1 MKIPLLFVLV
11 LIFGGVVGQILPV
24 QSQLITGDIVVS
36 DASSGTGNLGALFRV
51 DPSTGVRTLLSDFGN
66 VAQGPTGVNPRG
78 VVIESSGNVLVID
91 SGGGTGD
98 KGSLFRV
105 NPSTGT
111 RTLLSDFGDVAQGPT
126 GADPFG
132 VNVEPS
138 GNIIVTDSAAGTGGL
153 GALFRVNPSSGKRT
167 LLSDFGDVGQGP
179 TGFTPYSVVI
189 DSQGSILVIDSAA
202 GTGGLGALFRVNP
215 STGVRTLL
223 SDFGNVAQ
231 GPTGSGPVGIVIE
244 SSGGL
249 LVIDALA
256 GTGGLGALFRVNPST
271 GVRTLLSDFGN
282 VAQGP
287 TGYDPYGVAIAFLP
301 SPVGGVVVPTNK
313 LELLTPYLALA
324 GLIVAVSA
332 VIVAKKRRD

>member
-1 MKIPLLFVLV
+1 
-11 LIFGGVVGQILPV
+11 
-24 QSQLITGDIVVS
+24 
-36 DASSGTGNLGALFRV
+36 
-51 DPSTGVRTLLSDFGN
+51 
-66 VAQGPTGVNPRG
+66 
-78 VVIESSGNVLVID
+78 
-91 SGGGTGD
+91 
-98 KGSLFRV
+98 
-105 NPSTGT
+105 
-111 RTLLSDFGDVAQGPT
+111 
-126 GADPFG
+126 
-132 VNVEPS
+132 
-138 GNIIVTDSAAGTGGL
+138 
-153 GALFRVNPSSGKRT
+153 
-167 LLSDFGDVGQGP
+167 
-179 TGFTPYSVVI
+179 
-189 DSQGSILVIDSAA
+189 
-202 GTGGLGALFRVNP
+202 
-215 STGVRTLL
+215 
-223 SDFGNVAQ
+223 
-231 GPTGSGPVGIVIE
+231 VIE